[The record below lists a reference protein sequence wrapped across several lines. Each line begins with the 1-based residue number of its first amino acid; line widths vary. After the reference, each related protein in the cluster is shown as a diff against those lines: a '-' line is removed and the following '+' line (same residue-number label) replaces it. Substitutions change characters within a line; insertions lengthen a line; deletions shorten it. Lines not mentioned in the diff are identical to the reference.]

1 MNARHAARE
10 LAVLILNES
19 RVLKK
24 TPSKIEIY
32 DLIEQAVRM
41 LNSEVES
48 ILSHAK
54 ADLMVADDNLFETSL
69 IYNTENIKEKLEK
82 TLELTHRAMELLSY
96 SNKWSLM
103 CTLAMKHEVKDF
115 TVKIIEQYK
124 NKKEEIDQI
133 IQKSTEGWTLDSMY
147 SLDLNAITVAT
158 VELMHDEATSYRI
171 IIDEAIEIA
180 KKYGTEDSGRFV
192 NGILTK
198 VLKTMGM
205 GKSESEI
212 ANS

>member
-24 TPSKIEIY
+24 TTSKIEIY

>member
-19 RVLKK
+19 RILKK
-24 TPSKIEIY
+24 TPTKLEIY

-41 LNSEVES
+41 LNTEVENN
-48 ILSHAK
+48 LSHARE
-54 ADLMVADDNLFETSL
+54 ALIIADDNLFETGL
-69 IYNTENIKEKLEK
+69 IVNSENIKEKLG
-82 TLELTHRAMELLSY
+82 TSLELTHKAMELLSY
-96 SNKWSLM
+96 SNKWTLL

-124 NKKEEIDQI
+124 NNKDKIDEI
-133 IQKSTEGWTLDSMY
+133 IQKSTEGWTLNAMY

-158 VELMHDEATSYRI
+158 IELMFDETTSYRI
-171 IIDEAIEIA
+171 VIDEAIEIS

-192 NGILTK
+192 NGVLTK
-198 VLKTMGM
+198 VLKTMGINQ
-205 GKSESEI
+205 SESI